1 MTALTAVV
9 HRLATRTQRSETIT
23 GQDPQQAEAPNDV
36 TSAGGHPDPS
46 DETGGLVPIMMHDA
60 LPDHKTPPADPLTWG
75 EQQQALLLLRYWHEA
90 YRGGLEP
97 TPTVHLMT
105 ELLLAAHPART

>member
-1 MTALTAVV
+1 
-9 HRLATRTQRSETIT
+9 
-23 GQDPQQAEAPNDV
+23 
-36 TSAGGHPDPS
+36 
-46 DETGGLVPIMMHDA
+46 VPIMVPQPRND
-60 LPDHKTPPADPLTWG
+60 DKTPRPTPAEPLTWG

-105 ELLLAAHPART
+105 ELLLDKHPART

>member
-1 MTALTAVV
+1 M
-9 HRLATRTQRSETIT
+9 
-23 GQDPQQAEAPNDV
+23 
-36 TSAGGHPDPS
+36 
-46 DETGGLVPIMMHDA
+46 PIMVPQPCND
-60 LPDHKTPPADPLTWG
+60 DKTPTPRATNDRFAQCPACKGEGDVPCPPCNGGGYVEVEMTGTAGLTWQ